1 MWTRDSWPAV
11 PHTSPDISNS
21 HASISKPA
29 VIPSVPEKPL
39 YGATP
44 EYDAK
49 NMPKIPTV
57 VANPNALP
65 APTAPTAPAKF
76 PSGAVSVA
84 VPAYV
89 NPALDPKRVALIIET
104 RPAPVLPALLAHM
117 ISVLPP
123 QWVVKMVG
131 TNESFAPI
139 LSSRTLGYHIKST
152 KLQLVNLPGHY
163 PMTSQETVSQT
174 LTNITFYRDFM
185 APAEWILMFQ
195 TDSIMCAASDQT
207 VDDWVDRN
215 YSWVGAPWFADVYG
229 GNGGLSLRNVS
240 AIVSLLEREERPVG
254 YRQWEDMWLSEKL
267 GESAAIGADEV
278 SFSVESMYY
287 ETPLGYHLR
296 GSGTL
301 LDATIWANGTRKRQ
315 ILEYCPEVK
324 IVLGDMQMP
333 KPNQTEARLEEQRL
347 DENVWRKEQGLP
359 LRLSPSQSSK
369 LAEESMSKAKA
380 NAATAKPN
388 GDDSP
393 ASVTKSATP
402 EQSAGVAA
410 LNEAKALASA
420 ASLSPA
426 HNSAYLEKEAEA
438 SKLMLAAAAAQSTQT
453 GEGRMTA
460 MPVVNGGI
468 KAVDNNPDGQKATS
482 TTPKSEAPTVT
493 QPPTQQ
499 GIKELEGNNNAKG
512 GYQPVNEGPK
522 A

>member
-1 MWTRDSWPAV
+1 
-11 PHTSPDISNS
+11 
-21 HASISKPA
+21 
-29 VIPSVPEKPL
+29 
-39 YGATP
+39 
-44 EYDAK
+44 
-49 NMPKIPTV
+49 MPQIPTV
-57 VANPNALP
+57 VANPNAVP

-139 LSSRTLGYHIKST
+139 LSSRALGYHIKST
-152 KLQLVNLPGHY
+152 KLQLVNLPNYY

-195 TDSIMCAASDQT
+195 SDSIMCAASNQT
-207 VDDWVDRN
+207 VDDWVDKN
-215 YSWVGAPWFADVYG
+215 YSWVGAPWFSDING

-240 AIVSLLEREERPVG
+240 AIVNLLEHEERPAG
-254 YRQWEDMWLSEKL
+254 YRQWEATWLSENL
-267 GESAAIGADEV
+267 RDSAAIGAEEV
-278 SFSVESMYY
+278 LFSVESMYY

-324 IVLGDMQMP
+324 IVLGNMQMP

-369 LAEESMSKAKA
+369 LAAESMSKAKA
-380 NAATAKPN
+380 YAATAKPN
-388 GDDSP
+388 GGNSP
-393 ASVTKSATP
+393 TSVPKPATP
-402 EQSAGVAA
+402 EKSAAANA

-426 HNSAYLEKEAEA
+426 QNSAYLEKEAEA
-438 SKLMLAAAAAQSTQT
+438 SKLVLAAAAAQSTHT
-453 GEGRMTA
+453 GARGEVTA
-460 MPVVNGGI
+460 MPVINGGI
-468 KAVDNNPDGQKATS
+468 KAVDNNPDAAKTS
-482 TTPKSEAPTVT
+482 TSTKEAPAVT

-499 GIKELEGNNNAKG
+499 GIKELDGNKNAMG
-512 GYQPVNEGPK
+512 GYQPAN
-522 A
+522 

>member
-1 MWTRDSWPAV
+1 M
-11 PHTSPDISNS
+11 
-21 HASISKPA
+21 
-29 VIPSVPEKPL
+29 PE
-39 YGATP
+39 
-44 EYDAK
+44 
-49 NMPKIPTV
+49 IPTV

-152 KLQLVNLPGHY
+152 KLQLVNLPNYY

-195 TDSIMCAASDQT
+195 TDSIMCAASNQT
-207 VDDWVDRN
+207 VDDWVDKN
-215 YSWVGAPWFADVYG
+215 YSWVGAPWFPDVYG

-240 AIVSLLEREERPVG
+240 AIVNLLEREERPVG

-267 GESAAIGADEV
+267 GDSAAIGADEV

-301 LDATIWANGTRKRQ
+301 LVAAIWANGTRKRQ

-324 IVLGDMQMP
+324 IVLGNMQMP

-347 DENVWRKEQGLP
+347 DEDAWR
-359 LRLSPSQSSK
+359 
-369 LAEESMSKAKA
+369 KAKA
-380 NAATAKPN
+380 YAATAKPKE
-388 GDDSP
+388 DSSP
-393 ASVTKSATP
+393 TSVPKPATP
-402 EQSAGVAA
+402 EQSAAVNA

-426 HNSAYLEKEAEA
+426 QNSAYLEKEAEA
-438 SKLMLAAAAAQSTQT
+438 SKLVLAAAAAQSTQT
-453 GEGRMTA
+453 GAEGEVTA

-468 KAVDNNPDGQKATS
+468 KAVDNNPDAAK
-482 TTPKSEAPTVT
+482 TTTNTKEAPAVA

-499 GIKELEGNNNAKG
+499 GIKELDGNKNAKG
-512 GYQPVNEGPK
+512 GYQPVN
-522 A
+522 